1 MARIRELSVG
11 YIVDSNLPFTTFES
25 TYLQEL
31 FRQLDSDLYAQVPW
45 GRTATKK
52 DLEDILVSKKAAVK
66 EELENAVT
74 QIHLSFD
81 LWTSPNRLAFISIFG
96 HFIDRRHSYQSRLL
110 AFKRQIGSHAGE
122 NIAYTIRNVVRDWGI
137 DCKLGVSI
145 CDNAASNDVCL
156 RNLYTS
162 LDASITRADTEARRM
177 RCFGH
182 ILNLVAQ
189 AFLYGDDAASFEL
202 QSEAYDMLER
212 VEEDLE
218 HWRAKGPVGKLHNIV
233 KFIRASPQRT
243 ETFKAHARE
252 QEEVDIYKLAEESTA
267 ELEVIQNNATR
278 WNSTYMMIERALVK
292 QSELNSF
299 IQELGLEADA
309 SKRVPTADILTSD
322 DWKVLREVSHIL
334 EPVYNMTMRTQGWG
348 TSGGHGRLWEVM
360 TGMEFILE
368 HLEDWKVLYEDETAD
383 PAAEEWYTTQGEEA
397 RPAMGVTSTLS
408 RPPTVGQIRERP
420 SRQSRLPSRLQGY
433 EITPLRRRR
442 ETTLPAR
449 PPASSQFN
457 EDALPVHSREDY
469 LQDDA
474 RSVSNIASME
484 GQERAS
490 IKASINNA
498 WIKLNEYYTLLG
510 RSPLFAASVV
520 LNPDLGLR
528 WLETNWTSPEQLQWL
543 RDAKDGIKVYF
554 ERWYSKNDDNASE
567 SVFITPS
574 LTPRPEQ
581 SRFEQWIKSRQP
593 KLSATGSELERYYRL
608 EPEQVDDPIR
618 WWIDHSNAF
627 PRLSR
632 FALDILAIP
641 AMSTDCERAFSL
653 AKLTVSSQRHSLL
666 GSSIESIQLL
676 KNWVRGGCITLG
688 GLCSSNKA
696 D

>member
-1 MARIRELSVG
+1 VTLQLSISREMHPRNGPPLLPSFFLPSSFLLPRAKMARIRELSVG

-25 TYLQEL
+25 AYLQEL
-31 FRQLDSDLYAQVPW
+31 FRQLDSDLYAQAPW

-66 EELENAVT
+66 EELNNTVT

-137 DCKLGVSI
+137 DGKLGVSI
-145 CDNAASNDVCL
+145 CDNAASNGVCL
-156 RNLYTS
+156 RNLYTT

-202 QSEAYDMLER
+202 HSEAYDMLER

-243 ETFKAHARE
+243 EAFKAHARE
-252 QEEVDIYKLAEESTA
+252 QEEVDTYKLAKESTA

-278 WNSTYMMIERALVK
+278 WNSTYMMIKRALVK

-348 TSGGHGRLWEVM
+348 TSGGHGRLWEV
-360 TGMEFILE
+360 
-368 HLEDWKVLYEDETAD
+368 
-383 PAAEEWYTTQGEEA
+383 
-397 RPAMGVTSTLS
+397 
-408 RPPTVGQIRERP
+408 
-420 SRQSRLPSRLQGY
+420 
-433 EITPLRRRR
+433 
-442 ETTLPAR
+442 
-449 PPASSQFN
+449 
-457 EDALPVHSREDY
+457 
-469 LQDDA
+469 
-474 RSVSNIASME
+474 
-484 GQERAS
+484 
-490 IKASINNA
+490 
-498 WIKLNEYYTLLG
+498 
-510 RSPLFAASVV
+510 
-520 LNPDLGLR
+520 
-528 WLETNWTSPEQLQWL
+528 
-543 RDAKDGIKVYF
+543 
-554 ERWYSKNDDNASE
+554 
-567 SVFITPS
+567 
-574 LTPRPEQ
+574 
-581 SRFEQWIKSRQP
+581 
-593 KLSATGSELERYYRL
+593 
-608 EPEQVDDPIR
+608 
-618 WWIDHSNAF
+618 
-627 PRLSR
+627 
-632 FALDILAIP
+632 
-641 AMSTDCERAFSL
+641 
-653 AKLTVSSQRHSLL
+653 
-666 GSSIESIQLL
+666 
-676 KNWVRGGCITLG
+676 
-688 GLCSSNKA
+688 
-696 D
+696 